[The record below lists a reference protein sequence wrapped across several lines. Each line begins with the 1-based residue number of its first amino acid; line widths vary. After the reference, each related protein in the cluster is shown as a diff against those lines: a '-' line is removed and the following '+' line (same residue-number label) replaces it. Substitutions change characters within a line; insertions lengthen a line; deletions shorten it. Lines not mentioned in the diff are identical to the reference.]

1 MRMQIP
7 LTALGLALV
16 AGAPTANA
24 QTVITRGITDQPV
37 ETVVTQRPS
46 GTLVSEEPLV
56 PVPSGTLA
64 AQPVETIKTVETVRT
79 VRPVRTL
86 RTTRPVIHP
95 AARPVPRVATRSV
108 VRHQVVTTRQTVVRQ
123 RVVPTQTVVARSVQY
138 SQPIYDE
145 AAPAPVVTAPA
156 YPSPSYEQ
164 PAPAPIADAY
174 PSQPLYD
181 AAYPSRPLYDE
192 VVPAPVPPAPVVAPV
207 AEETIVDTPVT
218 PAAVVAPPSTAVGF
232 YRYVYEPHRI
242 LVIDPTTNVAVQA
255 IPR

>member
-37 ETVVTQRPS
+37 ETVITQRPS
-46 GTLVSEEPLV
+46 GTLVAEEPLV
-56 PVPSGTLA
+56 PVPSGTLVTR
-64 AQPVETIKTVETVRT
+64 PVETIKTVETVRT
-79 VRPVRTL
+79 VRPVRT
-86 RTTRPVIHP
+86 TRHVIIRP
-95 AARPVPRVATRSV
+95 AARPLPRTAARSV
-108 VRHQVVTTRQTVVRQ
+108 VRHQIVTTRQTVVRQ

-145 AAPAPVVTAPA
+145 AAPAPVLTTPVP
-156 YPSPSYEQ
+156 
-164 PAPAPIADAY
+164 PAPIADAY
-174 PSQPLYD
+174 PPRPLYD
-181 AAYPSRPLYDE
+181 AGYSYNAGYSPRPLYDE
-192 VVPAPVPPAPVVAPV
+192 VVPAPVPAPAPV
-207 AEETIVDTPVT
+207 AEETIVDTPIT
-218 PAAVVAPPSTAVGF
+218 PAAAVASSSTAVGF

-242 LVIDPTTNVAVQA
+242 LVIDPTTNIAVQA